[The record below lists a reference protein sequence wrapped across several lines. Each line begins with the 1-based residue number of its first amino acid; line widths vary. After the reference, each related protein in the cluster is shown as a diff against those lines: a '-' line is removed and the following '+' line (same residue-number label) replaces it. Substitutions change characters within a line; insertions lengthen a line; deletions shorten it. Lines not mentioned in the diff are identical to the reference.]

1 MNIVYVYTDSRSIS
15 WNSRLIYRPSQTVGM
30 LVGSAGESV
39 EMPETAE
46 TELLRER
53 GIGRYYSW
61 TEWLQYAC

>member
-30 LVGSAGESV
+30 LVGPAGESV

-46 TELLRER
+46 GELLRDKC
-53 GIGRYYSW
+53 IGWY
-61 TEWLQYAC
+61 